1 MVRAVLRGSGRIEA
15 AWRNAPTA
23 NGNSFGFDSLRSPG
37 YVAEMDPDNG
47 DSGFHRSIV
56 LKRGLASNDVLQNAR
71 GTTARIGSP
80 VVDPEEL
87 VPTLAQTGL
96 ALKTPSLR
104 RNAAGRPLWY
114 RIPYSVADRDQLPEQ
129 IQASV
134 RWDPLDPVAPDP
146 NAAAADPEAVPD
158 FGLVMAERVGDV
170 VRPTA
175 LEVSRK
181 FLSIKVTAPP
191 TPGRY
196 RLSVMLH
203 DKDGVAYDDVT
214 QGMIKSLIVR
224 LTGAHDAG
232 VVAPTSVELAPGDT
246 HKLAVWVT
254 NLGRSDWG
262 HAAIPGTRTVDN
274 ARNPSK
280 IADPTNARLVGSWVP
295 LGGVDDPAQIEAA
308 AAAAVTPTTLPAG
321 FAPRDVVK
329 AELVMF
335 APTAPGDYLLVIDIL
350 TPEVGSLAAQ
360 GVEPTVVRVHVAE
373 PAPAS
378 PAPEA
383 SASPSE
389 EPAPSMAAPRRP

>member
-1 MVRAVLRGSGRIEA
+1 
-15 AWRNAPTA
+15 
-23 NGNSFGFDSLRSPG
+23 
-37 YVAEMDPDNG
+37 
-47 DSGFHRSIV
+47 
-56 LKRGLASNDVLQNAR
+56 
-71 GTTARIGSP
+71 
-80 VVDPEEL
+80 
-87 VPTLAQTGL
+87 
-96 ALKTPSLR
+96 
-104 RNAAGRPLWY
+104 
-114 RIPYSVADRDQLPEQ
+114 
-129 IQASV
+129 
-134 RWDPLDPVAPDP
+134 
-146 NAAAADPEAVPD
+146 
-158 FGLVMAERVGDV
+158 
-170 VRPTA
+170 
-175 LEVSRK
+175 
-181 FLSIKVTAPP
+181 
-191 TPGRY
+191 
-196 RLSVMLH
+196 
-203 DKDGVAYDDVT
+203 
-214 QGMIKSLIVR
+214 MIKSLIVR

-373 PAPAS
+373 AAAAS
-378 PAPEA
+378 PAPDA
-383 SASPSE
+383 SAPSA